1 MEVISDLFYRLAYA
15 RKNHPRIRQRNTC
28 PTLGCAS
35 AHPRVGHILLASQKN
50 STSSVLLSHSKDIL
64 LYEIVLGNQT
74 AGVWCEV
81 VLSGV
86 PSSMDQIG
94 RLLSNILITY
104 VRGLLDS
111 RSWNFGDTS
120 EINSDCLSLEAI
132 IADAKFMIITGFGV
146 IICLIRG

>member
-1 MEVISDLFYRLAYA
+1 MFYRLAYA
-15 RKNHPRIRQRNTC
+15 PRNHPRIRQRNTC

-50 STSSVLLSHSKDIL
+50 NTSSVLLSHSKD
-64 LYEIVLGNQT
+64 IVLGNQT

-120 EINSDCLSLEAI
+120 EISSDCLALGAI
-132 IADAKFMIITGFGV
+132 IADARIMLFAGFGV